1 MKTSLSIQYA
11 QMQLGIVSLRKHQ
24 IKPIQSILDHRDT
37 LVIAP
42 TSSGKSAIYQIAAL
56 TMAEE
61 KGQWTLV
68 VEPTLSLISDQVQKL
83 KNRKIPAA
91 YITSLNHAEHRR
103 IYHDL
108 SRGKLSL
115 LYMTPEKVATVDFQI
130 ATRDNPPWLVVIDEA
145 HCVLDWGTTFRPDY
159 LELKESIAWMAF
171 QSHRPVIAAF
181 TATAPS
187 QEREEIIQSLGM
199 TKPCL
204 FTMSLRRDNIILL
217 KEDCTGCDIKY
228 RLKRLKHYI
237 RKYGSTGQVVVYCSS
252 KKYAD
257 LVFNYLDDRFPDK
270 IAKCHAYMDPNR
282 RQRNELDFIHGS
294 KRIMVATTAFGMGV
308 DAAAMRLV
316 VHFQLPLS
324 VVDYYQQVGR
334 AGRDGQKSHAVLLY
348 GEEDIPLNQYIL
360 RSEQYSKSTRS
371 WVDRRLK
378 EMAEIAASDDCIM
391 RQVVA
396 ALGEEDPVNC
406 NHCTNCQKARR
417 CSHED

>member
-91 YITSLNHAEHRR
+91 YITSLNHTEHRR

-130 ATRDNPPWLVVIDEA
+130 ATRDNPPWLVVVDEA
-145 HCVLDWGTTFRPDY
+145 HCVLDWGSTFRPAY
-159 LELKESIAWMAF
+159 LELGRRISWMAS

-187 QEREEIIQSLGM
+187 QEREEITQSLGV

-282 RQRNELDFIHGS
+282 RQRNELDFIHGC

-348 GEEDIPLNQYIL
+348 GEEDISLNQYIL

>member
-42 TSSGKSAIYQIAAL
+42 TSSGKSAIYQIAA
-56 TMAEE
+56 
-61 KGQWTLV
+61 
-68 VEPTLSLISDQVQKL
+68 
-83 KNRKIPAA
+83 
-91 YITSLNHAEHRR
+91 
-103 IYHDL
+103 
-108 SRGKLSL
+108 
-115 LYMTPEKVATVDFQI
+115 
-130 ATRDNPPWLVVIDEA
+130 
-145 HCVLDWGTTFRPDY
+145 
-159 LELKESIAWMAF
+159 
-171 QSHRPVIAAF
+171 
-181 TATAPS
+181 PS
-187 QEREEIIQSLGM
+187 QEREEITQSLGM

-282 RQRNELDFIHGS
+282 RQRNELDFIHGC

-324 VVDYYQQVGR
+324 VVDYYQ
-334 AGRDGQKSHAVLLY
+334 
-348 GEEDIPLNQYIL
+348 
-360 RSEQYSKSTRS
+360 
-371 WVDRRLK
+371 
-378 EMAEIAASDDCIM
+378 
-391 RQVVA
+391 
-396 ALGEEDPVNC
+396 
-406 NHCTNCQKARR
+406 
-417 CSHED
+417 

>member
-24 IKPIQSILDHRDT
+24 IKPIQSILDHRDP

-103 IYHDL
+103 ICHDL

-115 LYMTPEKVATVDFQI
+115 LYMTPEKVATVDFQM
-130 ATRDNPPWLVVIDEA
+130 ATRDNPPWLVVVDEA
-145 HCVLDWGTTFRPDY
+145 HCVLDWGSTFRPAY
-159 LELKESIAWMAF
+159 LELGRRISWMAS
-171 QSHRPVIAAF
+171 QSHLPVIAAF

-187 QEREEIIQSLGM
+187 QEREEITQSLGM

-282 RQRNELDFIHGS
+282 RQRNELDFIHGC

-406 NHCTNCQKARR
+406 NHCTNCQKAWR